1 MVGYSETELKPPC
14 RQSMWK
20 ENQAQDK
27 KAVLVRTASSVWQR
41 KTKRSPRLGC
51 ATLRLPDSRNDAE
64 LLHHA
69 QSIPANMVVQDFS
82 VRDANYRHAL
92 HGHCF
97 VCGSYASQVA
107 FVRT

>member
-1 MVGYSETELKPPC
+1 
-14 RQSMWK
+14 MWW
-20 ENQAQDK
+20 ENQP
-27 KAVLVRTASSVWQR
+27 
-41 KTKRSPRLGC
+41 KTKKPSWFGRQRLEAVKLNGALGC
-51 ATLRLPDSRNDAE
+51 ATLRLPDSRNDAK

-82 VRDANYRHAL
+82 VRDASHAL

-107 FVRT
+107 FVHT